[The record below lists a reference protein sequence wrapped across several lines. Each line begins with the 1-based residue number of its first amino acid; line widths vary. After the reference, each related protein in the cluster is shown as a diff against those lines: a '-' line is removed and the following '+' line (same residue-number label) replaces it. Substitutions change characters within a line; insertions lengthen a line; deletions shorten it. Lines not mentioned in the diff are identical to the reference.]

1 VNLNGRPDAAWWKS
15 AVVYQ
20 IYPRSFADSNGD
32 GFGDL
37 GGIIGRLNSCSS
49 GDVSGMLMPS
59 TPSAHPH
66 VVSRRFASVRVLR
79 FRVSAAQGDFWAG
92 FDSRQ
97 LHKQNSWSEAL
108 IGLLPRSRQDSV
120 LLESCLGL
128 RLFE

>member
-1 VNLNGRPDAAWWKS
+1 VNLNGRPDAAWWES
-15 AVVYQ
+15 AVVHQ

-32 GFGDL
+32 GFAHL

-49 GDVSGMLMPS
+49 GCQWHVDAIN
-59 TPSAHPH
+59 TFSA
-66 VVSRRFASVRVLR
+66 SARRFTPFRVLR

>member
-49 GDVSGMLMPS
+49 GCQWHVHAIN
-59 TPSAHPH
+59 TFSASARR
-66 VVSRRFASVRVLR
+66 SRRFASVRVLR

-97 LHKQNSWSEAL
+97 LHNKIAGQR
-108 IGLLPRSRQDSV
+108 P
-120 LLESCLGL
+120 
-128 RLFE
+128 